1 MDKSKFYKVL
11 GLPNNASKE
20 AVSKMYKLLTEN
32 YRPLIQSGKLD
43 VSVLTELNMA
53 YMCLMADNTAD
64 ITRNMLDKFFRN
76 NNFVENLFDLKY
88 LIGILITTDT
98 FYTFSDTIGNI
109 LGDYVIK
116 INALLKKIMDIQE
129 PEKLAAQLKA
139 YDEIEKSLIKEFSFG
154 SNNLGKYYLYCMDYM
169 PYGVLDLEEFSKFN
183 SGLMTCTSSTEIIA
197 FLKSNLDFII
207 HLNNASEKM
216 KKSNAQSVLVES
228 DLNISEKNLL
238 ASNVSRRVSGEVI
251 KNKFSLDELTNFYLG
266 GKVEDIRK
274 QAANSL
280 GLAHKLNKKA

>member
-20 AVSKMYKLLTEN
+20 AVSKMYKLLMEN
-32 YRPLIQSGKLD
+32 YRPLIQAGKLD

-88 LIGILITTDT
+88 LIGILITTGT
-98 FYTFSDTIGNI
+98 FYSFSGTIENI

-216 KKSNAQSVLVES
+216 KKSYAESVLVES

-251 KNKFSLDELTNFYLG
+251 KNKFSFDELTNFYLG

-280 GLAHKLNKKA
+280 GLVHKLNKKA